1 MAIGPVDGDL
11 YASDF
16 AIEIGRYNL
25 KSGELVEVLPANY
38 TGTIPSSNFVASWAF
53 SPLGNLLAV
62 GFDNRENAGGAGAVL
77 RYDGK
82 TGDPLPLVANP
93 GTVDNPIVVAPDSKL
108 QRPVG
113 IAFFPNEAQLTEKGN
128 FAVANYP
135 IAHQGLNNLNFDV
148 NYKYREG
155 IQNFQYPDFVPIY
168 KTIDSLLV
176 NYPNETDFWEIVNK
190 NLTQKV
196 LAENPALDALQIGI
210 EVLPTNR
217 LPFDRASI
225 VSLA

>member
-1 MAIGPVDGDL
+1 MAIGPGDGDL

-16 AIEIGRYNL
+16 ASENGRYNL
-25 KSGELVEVLPANY
+25 KWGELVEVLPANY
-38 TGTIPSSNFVASWAF
+38 TGTIPSSNFVGSWAF

-62 GFDNRENAGGAGAVL
+62 GFDNRENAGGVGAVL

-155 IQNFQYPDFVPIY
+155 IQNFQYADFVPIY

-196 LAENPALDALQIGI
+196 LAENPGLDALQIGI
-210 EVLPTNR
+210 EVLPANR